1 MNPFHLPLGL
11 IAALTLSHPAQE
23 RDPTRGKS
31 ARVEP
36 KNSPAQNEPKT
47 SETAKAK
54 STRRPETKAG
64 AADVGSGK
72 STKKASGAE
81 SVAGIPRVRK
91 TDAQWRALLSPE
103 EYFVTRR
110 KLTEPAFSGIYWN
123 HHEDGVYAGTGW
135 PSFWRPLDP
144 ERLRT
149 AIDRSTPERRT
160 EVICRVCDAHL
171 GHVFRDGPPPTGLRF
186 CMNSAALHFLP
197 RPEAQVIEQE
207 QERRAREAEADSTP
221 EPEAAEPTK
230 DEAKAGETREPKADT
245 KSDPATKAEPK
256 PKAKARGSSSTSRSP
271 TSRSER
277 STPRDPATQPRS
289 D

>member
-1 MNPFHLPLGL
+1 
-11 IAALTLSHPAQE
+11 
-23 RDPTRGKS
+23 
-31 ARVEP
+31 
-36 KNSPAQNEPKT
+36 
-47 SETAKAK
+47 
-54 STRRPETKAG
+54 
-64 AADVGSGK
+64 
-72 STKKASGAE
+72 
-81 SVAGIPRVRK
+81 
-91 TDAQWRALLSPE
+91 LSPE

-110 KLTEPAFSGIYWN
+110 KLTEPAFTGIYWN
-123 HHEDGVYAGTGW
+123 HHEDGVYACTCCRTFLFDSLTKYDTGTGW

-207 QERRAREAEADSTP
+207 QERRASEAEAASTDTP
-221 EPEAAEPTK
+221 EPGATEPSK
-230 DEAKAGETREPKADT
+230 NEGQAGEAREPKADT
-245 KSDPATKAEPK
+245 ESDPATKAAPK
-256 PKAKARGSSSTSRSP
+256 PKAKARGSSSTSRAPTTRSARSAPSDPSP
-271 TSRSER
+271 K
-277 STPRDPATQPRS
+277 RS